1 MAASGSANDRDA
13 RATLYAQGA
22 MEAERKAREE
32 KTARLRKAR
41 LAHEAVN
48 SPAPEQKPAVPETPK
63 RVAKPGSRKAGE
75 D

>member
-1 MAASGSANDRDA
+1 
-13 RATLYAQGA
+13 

-48 SPAPEQKPAVPETPK
+48 PPPPKRKLPLPKTPK
-63 RVAKPGSRKAGE
+63 ETGKSATGKAGE

>member
-1 MAASGSANDRDA
+1 
-13 RATLYAQGA
+13 

-48 SPAPEQKPAVPETPK
+48 PPAPEQKPAVPETPK
-63 RVAKPGSRKAGE
+63 RIAKPGSRKAGE